1 MDRPDRYML
10 IIAGTVIFEI
20 LILGVIFI
28 KVYLGSSGF
37 HFPLP

>member
-1 MDRPDRYML
+1 MKEENRVNL
-10 IIAGTVIFEI
+10 FLAGIVVFETV
-20 LILGVIFI
+20 ILGVILF